1 MDSRK
6 TVDQGNGLSRDI
18 SNRHSPRLD
27 SPLLHSI
34 DPSSCQFCTP
44 SSRSTKEVGRSSA
57 AVGSQRDQRCYTHAP
72 RNPEL
77 GPSRPPL
84 PFLPASLQSED
95 KVVLHMEGT
104 TPEACHDAVQTL
116 PMQYVA
122 WNFTKLAY
130 LQYPLLCVQ
139 REENQRQKCV
149 SARC

>member
-18 SNRHSPRLD
+18 SNRHSPCLD
-27 SPLLHSI
+27 SPLLHSV
-34 DPSSCQFCTP
+34 DPSSCQFCIP

-57 AVGSQRDQRCYTHAP
+57 AVGSQRDQRCFTHAP

-77 GPSRPPL
+77 GPSRPLL

-104 TPEACHDAVQTL
+104 TPAARSPVTWSLPWCSTDSSYAVSCMEFYQTDIFAI
-116 PMQYVA
+116 P
-122 WNFTKLAY
+122 T
-130 LQYPLLCVQ
+130 PLCPKGG
-139 REENQRQKCV
+139 EP
-149 SARC
+149 